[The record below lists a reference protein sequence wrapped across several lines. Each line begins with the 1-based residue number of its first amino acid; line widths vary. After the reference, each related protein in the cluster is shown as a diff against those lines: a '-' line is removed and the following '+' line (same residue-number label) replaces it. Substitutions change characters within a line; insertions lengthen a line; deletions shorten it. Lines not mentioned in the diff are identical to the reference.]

1 MKPLPIHEESNNSFP
16 IIGIGASA
24 GGLEAIM
31 EFFDNLRQEVNA
43 AFVIIQHLSP
53 DYKSMMPQLLLK
65 HTKMQIHEAQED
77 IIIEA
82 GCIYVITP
90 SRNITLS
97 NNRLKLHQKKAGKTP
112 NMAIDIFFKSLADER
127 GPNAIGVV
135 LSGTGTDGT
144 KGLEEIRSAGGLA
157 VVQDPKSAKFD
168 GMPKNAIDTGNAD
181 MILAVNQMPEE
192 ILNFLQDTPGNTIPG
207 RLSDEEETI
216 IHEILNLINK
226 RGGNDFT
233 SYKPSTISRRIAK
246 RMTLNNFR
254 RLIDYKDFLHTN
266 KDELDIL
273 AQDFLIGVTKF
284 FRDKDSFT
292 ILEKEVIPA
301 LFDTNE
307 KEIKIWVAA
316 CSTGEEA
323 YSIAILAHEYIL
335 KHGLTHQVKIF
346 ATDINKTALET
357 ASKGI
362 YPTSIEKDISESR
375 LKTWFDKSGDN
386 YRINGHLRK
395 MIVFAQHDLTRNAP
409 YSKIDLISCR
419 NLLIYLNHGLQKNI
433 LSKFYFSIKPNR
445 YLFLGTSE
453 NIGDLNHEFNELHKK
468 YRIYQKTSNKRKLPT
483 ESYGAF
489 GGFTLNNP
497 TLFKFPEASHKPFA
511 FPSAPAPNLTDL
523 LLTHS
528 GFSAVCI
535 NENYELT
542 QASGDY
548 EKYIQFKPKHLELNI
563 LKIVSEELSIV
574 LGSAIRK
581 AIKHNETITLDRIK
595 LQEENSKRN
604 IQIIISPTTE
614 KKTEKKIYWI
624 FFKELP
630 VIESLKNENTIDLS
644 EQKFITSERIM
655 ELEDE
660 LIETR
665 ENLQTAVEEL
675 ETSNEEMQSSNEE
688 LVSANEE
695 LQSTNEELQSLNE
708 ELHSVNAEFQ
718 IKIKEL
724 VELNDDL
731 NNFFKSSDISQIFIN
746 RELVIRKF
754 TPISAKQINLIESD
768 IGRPIAHISNNINH
782 PRLIED
788 IKYVINTQSVLQKE
802 IQSYNNMWYQMKIM
816 PYTKQDQT
824 VDGAII
830 TFVDITYLKSLNNLI
845 SGVNNSSLNGI
856 MALEPVKDR
865 NGNIT
870 DMCFVLTNSTLEKI
884 FRKKP
889 EALNGKLLK
898 SEFSDIITSELFE
911 KLVMAYETDDSL
923 HTEQYSERQHKWFEL
938 SAIKTGETLVIT
950 IGDITE
956 KREAELRIREAY
968 EELKKTQQNLQ
979 LLNDHLEDRVEKRT
993 RDLTI
998 SQERYKALSLATND
1012 AIYDWDFSS
1021 NTVWWNEGFK
1031 NMFGYETTG
1040 ESQGIESRFEKIHPE
1055 DKQKI
1060 IESIQNSVTQG
1071 KTQWQ
1076 EEYRFEKADGSYSN
1090 VLDRAYILHFEDGM
1104 PYRVIGSIV
1113 DLTSLKKTQL
1123 ELEKTNKNLVRINA
1137 DLDNFIYTASHD
1149 LKAPIL
1155 NIEGLIQTIKLEVL
1169 PNNED
1174 EDFKSL
1180 LEMVDISIAKFKE
1193 TIRDLTEI
1201 AKVQKEIIIDQEVID
1216 LKETIEETRLS
1227 ILDSFIQNNVTL
1239 EYNLQVPFI
1248 LFSRKN
1254 LRSIFYNFIS
1264 NGIKYRHPDRDPH
1277 LNITTETVGDFIIFT
1292 FSDNGLGIEEDKLD
1306 QMFGMFKRFHA
1317 HVDGTGIG
1325 LYIVKKIVENAGGKI
1340 SVESTLNEGTT
1351 FRIFL
1356 KANSIQQLSNDLTNS
1371 KKFIN
1376 GK

>member
-1 MKPLPIHEESNNSFP
+1 MKPLPIHEEPNSFP

-31 EFFDNLRQEVNA
+31 EFFDNLKLEVNA

-53 DYKSMMPQLLLK
+53 DYKSMMPQLLSK
-65 HTKMQIHEAQED
+65 HTKMQIFEAQED
-77 IIIEA
+77 IIIEP

-97 NNRLKLHQKKAGKTP
+97 SNRLKLHKKVAGKIP

-135 LSGTGTDGT
+135 LSGTGSDGT
-144 KGLEEIRSAGGLA
+144 KGLEEIRNAGGLA
-157 VVQDPKSAKFD
+157 VVQDPLTAKFD
-168 GMPKNAIDTGNAD
+168 GMPRNAIDTGNAD
-181 MILAVNQMPEE
+181 MILAVSQMPDE
-192 ILNFLQDTPGNTIPG
+192 IISFIHDTPGNTIPG
-207 RLSDEEETI
+207 RLSDEEEVI
-216 IHEILNLINK
+216 IHEILNLIHK

-246 RMTLNNFR
+246 RMTLNNFKK
-254 RLIDYKDFLHTN
+254 LIDYKDFIHTN
-266 KDELDIL
+266 KEELDTL

-284 FRDKDSFT
+284 FRDKDSFN
-292 ILEKEVIPA
+292 ILEHEVIPS
-301 LFDTNE
+301 LFASSE

-323 YSIAILAHEYIL
+323 YSIAILAQEYIL

-357 ASKGI
+357 ASKGM
-362 YPTSIEKDISESR
+362 YPTSIENDITDAR
-375 LKTWFDKSGDN
+375 LKTWFEKSGDN
-386 YRINGHLRK
+386 YKINGHLRK

-409 YSKIDLISCR
+409 YSRIDLISCR
-419 NLLIYLNHGLQKNI
+419 NLLIYLNQGLQKNI
-433 LSKFYFSIKPNR
+433 LSKFYFSLKPNR

-453 NIGDLNHEFNELHKK
+453 NIGELNQEFHELHKK
-468 YRIYQKTSNKRKLPT
+468 FKIYQKTSNKRKLPT
-483 ESYGAF
+483 ESYGGL
-489 GGFTLNNP
+489 GGFTLHNP
-497 TLFKFPEASHKPFA
+497 TSFKFPEFSHKPFA

-528 GFSAVCI
+528 GFSAICI

-548 EKYIQFKPKHLELNI
+548 EKYIHFKPKHLELNI

-581 AIKHNETITLDRIK
+581 AIKRNETIKLDRIT
-595 LQEENSKRN
+595 LQEEGSKRN

-630 VIESLKNENTIDLS
+630 ATEKLTNETSIDLS

-724 VELNDDL
+724 IELNDDL

-746 RELVIRKF
+746 KDLVIRKF

-788 IKYVINTQSVLQKE
+788 IQYVINSQSILQKE

-816 PYTKQDQT
+816 PYIKQDLT

-845 SGVNNSSLNGI
+845 SGVINSSLSGI
-856 MALEPVKDR
+856 MALEPVKDKD
-865 NGNIT
+865 GNIT
-870 DMCFVLTNSTLEKI
+870 DMSFVLTNSTLGKI
-884 FRKKP
+884 FRKKT
-889 EALNGKLLK
+889 EDFNGKLLK
-898 SEFSDIITSELFE
+898 SEFPEIIIPELFE
-911 KLVMAYETDDSL
+911 KLVMAYETNDLL

-938 SAIKTGETLVIT
+938 SAVKTGDNLVIT

-956 KREAELRIREAY
+956 KREAETRIREAY
-968 EELKKTQQNLQ
+968 EELKETQKNLQ
-979 LLNDHLEDRVEKRT
+979 QLNDHLEERVEKRT

-1012 AIYDWDFSS
+1012 AIYDWEFSS

-1031 NMFGYETTG
+1031 NMFGYEHTD
-1040 ESQGIESRFEKIHPE
+1040 ESKGIESRFEKIHPE
-1055 DKQKI
+1055 DRQRI
-1060 IESIQNSVTQG
+1060 IESIQNSITKG
-1071 KTQWQ
+1071 KIQWQ
-1076 EEYRFEKADGSYSN
+1076 EEYRFEKSDGSYSN

-1104 PYRVIGSIV
+1104 PYRIIGSIV

-1155 NIEGLIQTIKLEVL
+1155 NIEGLVQTIKLEIL
-1169 PNNED
+1169 PKSED
-1174 EDFKSL
+1174 DDFTSL

-1201 AKVQKEIIIDQEVID
+1201 AKVQKDIIIDQELID
-1216 LKETIEETRLS
+1216 LKETIEETKLS
-1227 ILDSFIQNNVTL
+1227 ILDSFIKNNVTL
-1239 EYNLQVPFI
+1239 ESNLQVPFI

-1277 LNITTETVGDFIIFT
+1277 LKISSEIVGEFVAIS

-1340 SVESTLNEGTT
+1340 SVESILDKGTT
-1351 FRIFL
+1351 FKIFL
-1356 KANSIQQLSNDLTNS
+1356 RTNSIQQLSNDLTNS
-1371 KKFIN
+1371 KKTVN